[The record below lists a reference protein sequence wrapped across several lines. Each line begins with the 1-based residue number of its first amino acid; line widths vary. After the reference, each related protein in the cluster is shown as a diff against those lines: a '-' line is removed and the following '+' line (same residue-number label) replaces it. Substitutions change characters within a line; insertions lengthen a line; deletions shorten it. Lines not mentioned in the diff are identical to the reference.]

1 MGKIG
6 EAGGMGRNEDGGKGT
21 EAEAAALDST
31 AKNDQKTE
39 STLARF
45 VGRFEILA
53 GEKRFDRREGGVEH
67 VAFEAEKKEST
78 GAFRSFLRKKSNK
91 TAN

>member
-1 MGKIG
+1 MEKIG
-6 EAGGMGRNEDGGKGT
+6 KEGEVRSDGR
-21 EAEAAALDST
+21 AAPNST

-53 GEKRFDRREGGVEH
+53 GEKMFACREGG
-67 VAFEAEKKEST
+67 A
-78 GAFRSFLRKKSNK
+78 
-91 TAN
+91 

>member
-1 MGKIG
+1 MG
-6 EAGGMGRNEDGGKGT
+6 EAKTTGKGRG
-21 EAEAAALDST
+21 AEDAAPNST

-53 GEKRFDRREGGVEH
+53 GEKRFDRREGGVER
-67 VAFEAEKKEST
+67 VAFEK
-78 GAFRSFLRKKSNK
+78 RRRKSRP
-91 TAN
+91 ARFVRF